1 MKKSAVVFE
10 ISSLVWGIS
19 LLGVI
24 WIFPKAWFFILVVG
38 AALWGWW
45 GAYFKSVSYE
55 VRRDNLR
62 ISSGILFRKERFLPF
77 EEILMTKRAEA
88 AGKTLFTVAY
98 FSGGRVLLFA
108 DLPFRQ

>member
-1 MKKSAVVFE
+1 MKKSAVFFK
-10 ISSLVWGIS
+10 ISSLVWAIAV
-19 LLGVI
+19 LVTI
-24 WIFPKAWFFILVVG
+24 RFFPKAWFFILVVG

-45 GAYFKSVSYE
+45 AAYFKSVSYE

-77 EEILMTKRAEA
+77 GEILMTKRAAA